1 MIKPTLS
8 GGYHITNVVAVIGKD
23 TAFFSSYTCGLYD
36 ICPEPRGWWNVSL
49 LCLGRAPT
57 TCQSHKSDES
67 RVFMIQPKAR
77 VCTDWISK
85 IDTDNYSFRWWDFF
99 FLFWRTVTQWLP
111 KGGDP
116 KTWSSQSENY
126 HLKPKSAFCELLY
139 NVGAK
144 FWNGINSD
152 GLK

>member
-1 MIKPTLS
+1 MFDDQTHFKRRLPHYKC
-8 GGYHITNVVAVIGKD
+8 G
-23 TAFFSSYTCGLYD
+23 SSDWEGHSLFLKV
-36 ICPEPRGWWNVSL
+36 RGWVVWYLPGNTGLMERESTL
-49 LCLGRAPT
+49 LRAGT
-57 TCQSHKSDES
+57 GQSHQSDES

-116 KTWSSQSENY
+116 ITWSSKSENY
-126 HLKPKSAFCELLY
+126 HLKPKSAFCEMLY

-144 FWNGINSD
+144 FWNVINSD

>member
-1 MIKPTLS
+1 MIKPILS
-8 GGYHITNVVAVIGKD
+8 GGYHITNVVAVIWKG
-23 TAFFSSYTCGLYD
+23 TTFFSRYACGLYD
-36 ICPEPRGWWNVSL
+36 TCPESRSWWNVSL

-57 TCQSHKSDES
+57 TCQSHQSDES
-67 RVFMIQPKAR
+67 HVFMIQPKAR

-85 IDTDNYSFRWWDFF
+85 IDTDNYSLRWWDFF
-99 FLFWRTVTQWLP
+99 FLIWRTVTQWLP

-116 KTWSSQSENY
+116 ITWSSKSENY
-126 HLKPKSAFCELLY
+126 HLKPKSVFCEMVY

-144 FWNGINSD
+144 FWNGINRD